1 MFVLCF
7 SLHLSRTLTE
17 FNFNRGYHVGQGA
30 GGFVLIVVFAWLTYG
45 KIVDQSPTNCQGAYH
60 QILVV
65 LLSAIFDDYVF
76 SVFQG
81 ELVKV
86 FANEHRKITC
96 DPVMHNCIERT
107 LYTGHASYKLSL
119 STGYLDIWEPATL
132 AIKRDGYSIKCSG
145 PSGVVV
151 AEKFSSST
159 IVSIP
164 YGSPTEF
171 SIIDSQ
177 GTERILRVDANLT
190 DIRMI
195 GWAYLES
202 VCTWVQVGWD
212 PNVEGV
218 DLGVFVINR
227 RAGAFCKF
235 PQDLEDHSNAE
246 SGASK
251 EASVEGDRKCT
262 AGLLLGTSPV
272 CIESLAAYLPLG
284 TKKATYFSRSLNLY
298 LNEVKG

>member
-1 MFVLCF
+1 
-7 SLHLSRTLTE
+7 
-17 FNFNRGYHVGQGA
+17 
-30 GGFVLIVVFAWLTYG
+30 
-45 KIVDQSPTNCQGAYH
+45 
-60 QILVV
+60 
-65 LLSAIFDDYVF
+65 
-76 SVFQG
+76 
-81 ELVKV
+81 
-86 FANEHRKITC
+86 
-96 DPVMHNCIERT
+96 MHNCIERT

-119 STGYLDIWEPATL
+119 STGFLDIWEPATL

-177 GTERILRVDANLT
+177 GTERILRVVANST
-190 DIRMI
+190 DISGYPRLYDFKLIIDLGMI

-202 VCTWVQVGWD
+202 VCTWVQVGRD

-235 PQDLEDHSNAE
+235 PPDLEVAMR

-284 TKKATYFSRSLNLY
+284 TKKATSRDTIVLTLRLFILKVQFLLDIILPEHMWDMCKILYTMCMLGNPLKQDLNLITDP
-298 LNEVKG
+298 LIFSKSSRTDEK